1 MKNEDKIIELLSEY
15 IAKSD
20 KLEQEIK
27 NEGTD
32 FRKRFDASQKR
43 FEASEK
49 RFEASEKRFEASE
62 KRFEASEKRF
72 EAHEKSIKEL
82 YIKNEVILQEI
93 FSISKRVSTLEDK

>member
-49 RFEASEKRFEASE
+49 RFEASEKRFEA
-62 KRFEASEKRF
+62 
-72 EAHEKSIKEL
+72 HEKSIKEL

>member
-62 KRFEASEKRF
+62 KRFEA
-72 EAHEKSIKEL
+72 HEKSIKEL